1 MKTNYKAYRFQ
12 LIVTFLLMFSVMFN
26 ACQKDTSTQTTC
38 QNCGYVKEFY
48 TNKPIPFA
56 NVEIH
61 QNINYNSLIE
71 RVTADSNGKFVTS
84 TNLYNV
90 AGILITAPN
99 HLPYFYS
106 LWQTNSNRETNTYW
120 LDQPG
125 NIEVHAKNSKPFDE
139 NDRVI
144 LDDFPNGVFLYG
156 TDVDTNICCLL
167 GAAYKEYRV
176 RAFVRKNFIDTSN
189 HVKCTPQ
196 PNQTIKVDIN
206 Y

>member
-1 MKTNYKAYRFQ
+1 MG
-12 LIVTFLLMFSVMFN
+12 LLFS
-26 ACQKDTSTQTTC
+26 CQKEEPPKVIC
-38 QNCGYVKEFY
+38 QNCGYVKEFF

-56 NVEIH
+56 KVEIH

-71 RVTADSNGKFVTS
+71 SVTADSNGKFVTA

-106 LWQTNSNRETNTYW
+106 LWQTNSDRETNTYW

-125 NIEVHAKNSKPFDE
+125 YIQVHVKNTNPFDE
-139 NDRVI
+139 NDEVALPDFERNIVI
-144 LDDFPNGVFLYG
+144 KG
-156 TDVDTNICCLL
+156 TDVDTTICCLL
-167 GAAYKEYRV
+167 GASYKKLPFGV
-176 RAFVRKNFIDTSN
+176 FVRKNFIDTSYGYYPT
-189 HVKCTPQ
+189 VE
-196 PNQTIKVDIN
+196 PNQTITVDVN

>member
-1 MKTNYKAYRFQ
+1 MKKVNLAYLFVLWLF
-12 LIVTFLLMFSVMFN
+12 LIFSN
-26 ACQKDTSTQTTC
+26 CQKEDETKASC
-38 QNCGYVKEFY
+38 KNCGYVKEFF

-56 NVEIH
+56 KVEIH

-71 RVTADSNGKFVTS
+71 SVTADSNGKFVTE

-106 LWQTNSNRETNTYW
+106 LWQTNSDRETNTYW

-125 NIEVHAKNSKPFDE
+125 YIQVHVKNTNPFDE
-139 NDRVI
+139 NDRVR
-144 LDDFPNGVFLYG
+144 LPDFNFKNDVEIHG
-156 TDVDTNICCLL
+156 TDVDTTICCLL
-167 GAAYKEYRV
+167 GAAYKKLPFGV
-176 RAFVRKNFIDTSN
+176 FVRKNFIDTSYGYYPI
-189 HVKCTPQ
+189 VE
-196 PNQTIKVDIN
+196 PNQTITVDVN

>member
-1 MKTNYKAYRFQ
+1 
-12 LIVTFLLMFSVMFN
+12 MFSCKKEEPPK
-26 ACQKDTSTQTTC
+26 ASC
-38 QNCGYVKEFY
+38 QNCGYVKEFF

-56 NVEIH
+56 KVEIH

-71 RVTADSNGKFVTS
+71 SVTADSNGKFITE

-106 LWQTNSNRETNTYW
+106 LWQTNSDRETNTYW

-125 NIEVHAKNSKPFDE
+125 YIQVHIKNTNPFDE
-139 NDRVI
+139 NDEVALPDFERNIVI
-144 LDDFPNGVFLYG
+144 KG
-156 TDVDTNICCLL
+156 TDVDTTICCLL

-176 RAFVRKNFIDTSN
+176 RAFVRKNFKDTTN
-189 HVKCTPQ
+189 HVKCIVE
-196 PNQTIKVDIN
+196 PNQTITVDVN